1 MTRPNLFKANIAK
14 KLAAKLGPKV
24 LAATLT
30 RKAAGTRGAGA
41 LTAGQVVGASEVSYT
56 CRGFTDEFDA
66 SKIQN
71 GKGGGPAVYGSL
83 IAANLRTITILGGS
97 LPDDI
102 DPKPGDVITIEG
114 ADWYVLD
121 VFRDPAGATFECVGR
136 L

>member
-1 MTRPNLFKANIAK
+1 MARPDIFKAKVAK
-14 KLAAKLGPKV
+14 KLNKALGPKV

-30 RKAAGTRGAGA
+30 RKTAGTRGAGA
-41 LTAGQVVGASEVSYT
+41 LTAGQTVGASEGTYS
-56 CRGFTDEFDA
+56 CKGFTDDFDA

-83 IAANLRTITILGGS
+83 IEANKRMITILGGS

-102 DPKPGDVITIEG
+102 DPKTGDVITIEG
-114 ADWYVLD
+114 KDWYILD